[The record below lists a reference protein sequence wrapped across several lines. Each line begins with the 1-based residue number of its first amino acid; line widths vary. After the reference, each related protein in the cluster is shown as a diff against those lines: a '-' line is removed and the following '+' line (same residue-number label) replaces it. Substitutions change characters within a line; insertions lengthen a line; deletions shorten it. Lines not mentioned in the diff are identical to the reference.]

1 MDILKLCNTLTAL
14 QEIDTPTVCNALEL
28 IEPDRKNYGYT
39 DEMLHCM
46 YPNMKPVC
54 GIAKTATCR
63 SFRPSNRDG
72 PTLKQD
78 RVKYYTYINDGHY
91 PKIVIMQDLDGP
103 HRSHG
108 PFWGEFN
115 TRIHKSLGC
124 IGIVTDGSIRDVPNL
139 PNDIQLLSKGI
150 KPSHGN
156 VHIVDYDIQVN
167 VADMVVVPDDI
178 VHADIHGAVTFPVAW
193 AEEVI
198 VKAKEFVA
206 SEEPILEACRN
217 NPNLTLDEII
227 ELYLKR

>member
-1 MDILKLCNTLTAL
+1 MKLVSILAAL

-28 IEPDRKNYGYT
+28 IEPDRRDYGYT
-39 DEMLHCM
+39 DEMLHCL
-46 YPNMKPVC
+46 YSRMKPVC

-72 PTLKQD
+72 PTLKQE
-78 RVKYYTYINDGHY
+78 RVKYYTYINEGHY
-91 PKIVIMQDLDGP
+91 PKIVVMQDLDGP

-139 PNDIQLLSKGI
+139 PKDIQLLSKGI

-156 VHIVDYDIQVN
+156 IHIVDYDVQVN
-167 VADMVVVPDDI
+167 VADMVVTSGDI

-193 AEEVI
+193 AE
-198 VKAKEFVA
+198 
-206 SEEPILEACRN
+206 
-217 NPNLTLDEII
+217 
-227 ELYLKR
+227 

>member
-1 MDILKLCNTLTAL
+1 MKLVSILAAL

-28 IEPDRKNYGYT
+28 IEPDRRDYGYT
-39 DEMLHCM
+39 DEMLHCL
-46 YPNMKPVC
+46 YSRMKPVC

-72 PTLKQD
+72 PTLKQE
-78 RVKYYTYINDGHY
+78 RVKYYTYINEGHY
-91 PKIVIMQDLDGP
+91 PKIVVMQDLDGP

-139 PNDIQLLSKGI
+139 PKDIQLLSKGI

-156 VHIVDYDIQVN
+156 IHIVDYDVQVN
-167 VADMVVVPDDI
+167 VADMVVTSGDI

>member
-1 MDILKLCNTLTAL
+1 MKLRSILVAL

-28 IEPDRKNYGYT
+28 IELDRRNYGYT
-39 DEMLHCM
+39 DEMLYCM

-78 RVKYYTYINDGHY
+78 RVKYYTYINEGQY
-91 PKIVIMQDLDGP
+91 PKIVVMQDLDGP

-139 PNDIQLLSKGI
+139 PKDIQLLSKGI

-156 VHIVDYDIQVN
+156 IHIVDYDIQVN
-167 VADMVVVPDDI
+167 VSDMVVIPGDI
-178 VHADIHGAVTFPVAW
+178 VHADIHGAVTFPLEW

-198 VKAKEFVA
+198 AKAKEFVA

-217 NPNLTLDEII
+217 NPHLTLDEII

>member
-1 MDILKLCNTLTAL
+1 MEILKLGNILAAL
-14 QEIDTPTVCNALEL
+14 QDIDTPTVCNALEL
-28 IEPDRKNYGYT
+28 VEPDRRNYGYT
-39 DEMLHCM
+39 DEMLHCL
-46 YPNMKPVC
+46 YPSMKPVC

-72 PTLKQD
+72 STLKQD
-78 RVKYYTYINDGHY
+78 RVKYYTYINEGHY
-91 PKIVIMQDLDGP
+91 PKIVVMQDLDGP

-139 PNDIQLLSKGI
+139 PKDFQLLSKGI

-156 VHIVDYDIQVN
+156 IHIVDYDIQVN
-167 VADMVVVPDDI
+167 VADMVVIPGDI
-178 VHADIHGAVTFPVAW
+178 VHADIHGAVTFPLAW

-198 VKAKEFVA
+198 VKAKEFVE

>member
-1 MDILKLCNTLTAL
+1 MEILKLGNILAAL

-28 IEPDRKNYGYT
+28 IEPDRRNYGYT
-39 DEMLHCM
+39 DEVLHCL
-46 YPNMKPVC
+46 YPRMKPVC

-63 SFRPSNRDG
+63 SYRPSNRDG

-78 RVKYYTYINDGHY
+78 RVKYYTYINEGHY
-91 PKIVIMQDLDGP
+91 PKIVVMQDLDGP

-124 IGIVTDGSIRDVPNL
+124 IGFVTDGSIRDVPNL
-139 PNDIQLLSKGI
+139 PKDIQLLSKGV

-156 VHIVDYDIQVN
+156 IHIVDYDIQVN
-167 VADMVVVPDDI
+167 VADMVVVPGDI
-178 VHADIHGAVTFPVAW
+178 VHADIHGAVTFPLKW

-217 NPNLTLDEII
+217 NPSLTLEEII